1 LLYCLPVC
9 WLLSGCSLLWLGSAA
24 VRPSFLVACHS
35 AWLLVAAIVCRPLLL
50 RWFGCFR
57 LVVIGLLAR
66 LGSSLLLGY
75 CHWLPARLLVV
86 GHWLVC
92 FVIRLLADCRF
103 RLGCSSSLSV
113 GWFRW
118 LLVGSLV
125 AWLLCSLLHGYC
137 RYWLVACCHCHCLS
151 VWLAYRHFAR
161 QSLPS
166 AVIAGSRQLSL
177 VVIAVRR
184 CWLVIAAGY
193 CHCRSLLLSLRC
205 QFRWFGWVAR
215 SPVGCCQFRCQ
226 LGFAAAGC
234 RRSGSSFRLSCR
246 VAAAGWLL
254 VAGLSCRRPPLAGC
268 LPPLPEDI
276 SRDTIVNRISMDEL

>member
-1 LLYCLPVC
+1 LFAGLLAVVCLLIALARLGRGSAVI
-9 WLLSGCSLLWLGSAA
+9 SGCLSFGLVVLPPLFSPIIASLVWL
-24 VRPSFLVACHS
+24 F
-35 AWLLVAAIVCRPLLL
+35 W
-50 RWFGCFR
+50 
-57 LVVIGLLAR
+57 LVVIGLLAW

-103 RLGCSSSLSV
+103 RLVARRHLSV

-125 AWLLCSLLHGYC
+125 AWLLRSLLHGYC

-161 QSLPS
+161 QSLPLV
-166 AVIAGSRQLSL
+166 VIAGSRQLSL
-177 VVIAVRR
+177 VVIAVRC
-184 CWLVIAAGY
+184 CWLGCRWLLPLPLIAAVA
-193 CHCRSLLLSLRC
+193 SLSVSL
-205 QFRWFGWVAR
+205 FGWVAR

-234 RRSGSSFRLSCR
+234 RRSAVVISLVMPGCRCWLAARCWFVMSS
-246 VAAAGWLL
+246 AAARRLPAA
-254 VAGLSCRRPPLAGC
+254 VARRHQ
-268 LPPLPEDI
+268 
-276 SRDTIVNRISMDEL
+276 SRYDC